1 MNTIFFVEIEA
12 AFDKQHYTIK
22 FTEEVK
28 DPLPSKKNIEV
39 VKNTLK
45 KSPKKSTNDD
55 STDTDIPFELFES
68 GRRNQILVCQGEK
81 YIKNNKYGEK
91 IYWKCS
97 KWHIGC
103 KARAITLESKLNY
116 IMRKN
121 SHSHR

>member
-1 MNTIFFVEIEA
+1 MNTIFFVDVEA
-12 AFDKQHYTIK
+12 DYDKQHFTIK
-22 FTEEVK
+22 FQEQTK
-28 DPLPSKKNIEV
+28 DTVSSKKNVEI

-45 KSPKKSTNDD
+45 KSPKKSTNDE
-55 STDTDIPFELFES
+55 SAETDIPFELFES

-97 KWHIGC
+97 RWHIGC

-116 IMRKN
+116 IIRKN
-121 SHSHR
+121 SHSHS

>member
-1 MNTIFFVEIEA
+1 MNTIFFVDVEA
-12 AFDKQHYTIK
+12 DFDKQRYTIK
-22 FTEEVK
+22 YSEQIK
-28 DPLPSKKNIEV
+28 DTVSSKKNIEI

-45 KSPKKSTNDD
+45 KSPKKSTNDE

-97 KWHIGC
+97 RWHIGC
-103 KARAITLESKLNY
+103 KARAITLDSKLNY
-116 IMRKN
+116 IIRKN
-121 SHSHR
+121 SHNHS